1 MVPEVN
7 ATWTGEGA
15 RVLSNIDI
23 ATAVATE
30 GGLITPIVKNAVGLG
45 LQEISAVIKVGHPA
59 TAQVSLLQFKLS
71 QYDNSTSLSASTE

>member
-7 ATWTGEGA
+7 ATWTGEGS

-45 LQEISAVIKVGHPA
+45 LQEISAIVKVLASQGSLCYA
-59 TAQVSLLQFKLS
+59 TVPLADHLCR
-71 QYDNSTSLSASTE
+71 AGE

>member
-7 ATWTGEGA
+7 ATWTGEGS

-45 LQEISAVIKVGHPA
+45 LQEISAVIKVGHPRKSGVIVLRYC
-59 TAQVSLLQFKLS
+59 TPGWLSLES
-71 QYDNSTSLSASTE
+71 WE